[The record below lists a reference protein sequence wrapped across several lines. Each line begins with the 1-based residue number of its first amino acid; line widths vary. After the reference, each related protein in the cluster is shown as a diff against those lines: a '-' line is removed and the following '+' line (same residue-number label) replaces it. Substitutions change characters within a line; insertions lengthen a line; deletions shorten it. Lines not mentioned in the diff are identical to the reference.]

1 MLEKILRKL
10 GWFNRP
16 NRYVDHIEFGKFTIK
31 DGGIAPSDFL
41 EDEDYFRIVGSKR
54 NDGLYQHPT
63 AVLTDE
69 NFEGAVWVMRVP
81 PIVITLAQDYEKEY
95 GNNSEKTNAYV
106 SESFGGYSYTK
117 ATDSHGVPISWWRL
131 HEDELRPFRII

>member
-31 DGGIAPSDFL
+31 DGCISPSDFL
-41 EDEDYFRIVGSKR
+41 EYEDYFRIVGSKR

-117 ATDSHGVPISWWRL
+117 ATDSHGVPLSWWRL

>member
-16 NRYVDHIEFGKFTIK
+16 NQYVDHIEFGKFTIK
-31 DGGIAPSDFL
+31 DGVIAPSDFL

-117 ATDSHGVPISWWRL
+117 ATDSQGVPISWWRL